1 MKIAFLS
8 ENNFLGKVPRDFENA
23 RTEFAWMLALDA
35 KHYPLNNFTEV
46 KDYDSVFI
54 ILPKLRTYLSAD
66 ATQMVE
72 PQPDHKASFCTPKF
86 FEYIKSNNKKAY
98 IIQEGPNWLFNDYEV
113 NQQLDHLFS
122 LDACDG
128 IFVHNEIDEKFF
140 KGITYGNKLV
150 KIIPTLM
157 IEDAIKKIKSNP
169 KDKTLVGGNF
179 SRWYGGF
186 QSFMVAR
193 LFSNEIWTQSS
204 HSKRTGEDGVEGLNH
219 IPRVS
224 WVDWIKEVSEFKYAV
239 HLMPTVAAG
248 TFSLNCAYFGIP
260 CIGNVKVD
268 TQRICFPDL
277 SVDIDDIE
285 SANKIADRLKTDED
299 FYNKCSKKA
308 LKNYKKYFKEETF
321 KKKMLEILNEKD

>member
-1 MKIAFLS
+1 M
-8 ENNFLGKVPRDFENA
+8 
-23 RTEFAWMLALDA
+23 T
-35 KHYPLNNFTEV
+35 H
-46 KDYDSVFI
+46 
-54 ILPKLRTYLSAD
+54 
-66 ATQMVE
+66 
-72 PQPDHKASFCTPKF
+72 
-86 FEYIKSNNKKAY
+86 
-98 IIQEGPNWLFNDYEV
+98 
-113 NQQLDHLFS
+113 
-122 LDACDG
+122 
-128 IFVHNEIDEKFF
+128 
-140 KGITYGNKLV
+140 GNKLV